1 MSQPSLS
8 QKGSS
13 RIVGY
18 DVARALAVFGMIFVN
33 FKLVMTG
40 YEAHSGW
47 IAWCLSLLEGRAA
60 ATFVI
65 LAGVGLSLISRRA
78 YNASDT
84 TALRHTRFLLLKRA
98 LFLFVVG
105 LLYTPIWPADIL
117 HFYGLYIAVCAF
129 LLTVSNRRLL
139 WIAAGFTL
147 GFVVLML
154 LFDYETGWNWATL
167 EYQNFWTLPGM
178 VRHMFF
184 NGFHPVIPWTS
195 FMIFGMWLGRQD
207 IRNKLFRRRLFLI
220 SLTVVAITEF
230 TSHQLI
236 RSLSANA
243 DQQVYEIIVALFGT
257 APMPPMPLYILSA
270 GGTAVILIL
279 LSIILTENI
288 TETRWVKALISTG
301 QLALTNYFAHVII
314 GMGALETFG
323 LLESSSVLS
332 SVIAS
337 SLFCLLVVLF
347 SYHWQE
353 QFKRGPLEWIIR
365 KCTG

>member
-1 MSQPSLS
+1 MSTSTLS
-8 QKGSS
+8 QKSNS

-18 DVARALAVFGMIFVN
+18 DVARALAVFGMVFVN

-47 IAWCLSLLEGRAA
+47 LSWCLSLLEGRAA

-78 YNASDT
+78 YIESDT
-84 TALRHTRFLLLKRA
+84 AALRHTRFVLLKRA

-129 LLTVSNRRLL
+129 MLTVPNHRLL
-139 WIAAGFTL
+139 WMAVGFTL
-147 GFVVLML
+147 SFVVLMM
-154 LFDYETGWNWATL
+154 LFDYETGWNWSTL
-167 EYQNFWTLPGM
+167 EYQSFWTLPGM
-178 VRHMFF
+178 IRHMFF

-195 FMIFGMWLGRQD
+195 FMLFGMWLGRQD
-207 IRNKLFRRRLFLI
+207 IRNKLFRKRLFLI
-220 SLTVVAITEF
+220 SLAVVAITEF
-230 TSHQLI
+230 TSYQLI
-236 RSLSANA
+236 TFLSANA

-257 APMPPMPLYILSA
+257 APMPPMPFYILSA
-270 GGTAVILIL
+270 GGTAVIIIL
-279 LSIILTENI
+279 LSISLTEYM
-288 TETRWVKALISTG
+288 TQTRWIKALISTG

-314 GMGALETFG
+314 GMGTLETFG

-337 SLFCLLVVLF
+337 VLFCTLAVLF
-347 SYHWQE
+347 SYHWQK
-353 QFKRGPLEWIIR
+353 QFKRGPLEWVMR